1 MTHIWSEESKVK
13 HYPIKNKVI
22 HGKTE
27 EQAKILLDE
36 CDKQEMLW
44 ISGEK
49 ITDKTHWHMYTTNTC
64 YHIEDKRI
72 AYADLD
78 YFYEQDMK
86 VYSFNDVFK

>member
-1 MTHIWSEESKVK
+1 MKKSENNETEMIQEIEV
-13 HYPIKNKVI
+13 PDVV
-22 HGKTE
+22 GKTE

-49 ITDKTHWHMYTTNTC
+49 ITDKTHWNMYTTNTC

-86 VYSFNDVFK
+86 VYDFKDVFK